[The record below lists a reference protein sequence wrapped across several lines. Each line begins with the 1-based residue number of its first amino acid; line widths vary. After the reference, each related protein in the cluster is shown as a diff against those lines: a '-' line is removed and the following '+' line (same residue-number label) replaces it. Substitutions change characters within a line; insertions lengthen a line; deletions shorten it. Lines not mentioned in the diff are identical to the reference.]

1 MSTALYK
8 DLYEVT
14 KAAETGGAWV
24 FTGGTDAGVMRALG
38 RMSSAV
44 SVEEGTTKQSCWIGV
59 VPWGGVRGRD
69 RIVEGAARREER
81 EREERKEGREALREQ
96 RAAELAQ
103 HAIDQKQQPGQQP
116 RKIFRSTAERLSAAA
131 DVSWPSARRGS
142 SRPSVDDDDEGLDSV
157 SRAQSEGTGYRVQGA
172 GAQSEGGSHP
182 YELNYDQAQSLRQ
195 HLRQQEAAAVVA
207 GGYRV
212 QGTGHLRQ
220 QEAAAVVAGS
230 SGRPRSQTA
239 SAQAVTHLSAR
250 EINIELG
257 STGGSGSLELTCL
270 LTYLLTYLLAY

>member
-207 GGYRV
+207 G
-212 QGTGHLRQ
+212 
-220 QEAAAVVAGS
+220 S